1 MHVPTFPN
9 VQVVG
14 MHIRGEHAKA
24 WAQAVQPDTEVFVAR
39 EPDNEYDPSA
49 IKVMWGS
56 PVLQHMGY
64 IERGQA
70 AFIAPWIDEGHAFTV
85 TVTHS
90 VSGQRGNVHPVV
102 TFFPI
107 DEDE

>member
-1 MHVPTFPN
+1 MHF
-9 VQVVG
+9 
-14 MHIRGEHAKA
+14 RGEHAKA
-24 WAQAVQPDTEVFVAR
+24 WAQAVQPDTEVLPVR

-49 IKVMWGS
+49 IKVMWGN
-56 PVLQHMGY
+56 QHMGY

-70 AFIAPWIDEGHAFTV
+70 AFIAPWIDEGHTFTV

-102 TFFPI
+102 TFDPI